1 MKALAVG
8 AHPDDVEFMCAGT
21 LLLLRDAGFD
31 VDIVTFTAGD
41 CGSMEAPPERIAR
54 VRRGEAERA
63 AALLGATYGCL
74 GELDC
79 RIFLDASLLAK
90 TVEQVRRSRPDVVFT
105 HFPRDYMVDH
115 EEASRTVRS
124 ALFSAPMPN
133 FRTGAED
140 PAAPLPRVPH
150 LYYWA
155 PMEMKDIFGRPV
167 GAGFYV
173 DISPVLERKVQMLAC
188 HRSQRDWLREQHGV
202 DEYIEAMIAA
212 ARKAGAA
219 AGASNAEGFTQHRGH
234 GYPQDNLLADYL
246 SVLEP

>member
-115 EEASRTVRS
+115 ELTSRLVRD
-124 ALFSAPMPN
+124 ALFCAPMPN
-133 FRTGAED
+133 FKAGRTKATT
-140 PAAPLPRVPH
+140 
-150 LYYWA
+150 
-155 PMEMKDIFGRPV
+155 GRPQLSAPSR
-167 GAGFYV
+167 GAP
-173 DISPVLERKVQMLAC
+173 S
-188 HRSQRDWLREQHGV
+188 
-202 DEYIEAMIAA
+202 
-212 ARKAGAA
+212 
-219 AGASNAEGFTQHRGH
+219 
-234 GYPQDNLLADYL
+234 
-246 SVLEP
+246 